1 MKILDRYLL
10 FEMLGPF
17 LVGVFGFILVLSVDL
32 LFTMAD
38 LIINKG
44 VPLWAVL
51 KLLFYKMPSLLVM
64 TFPVSTIF
72 GTTMALG
79 RLSEDNE
86 MTALRT
92 SGINLFRISFPILM
106 AAALV
111 SLLSFFTNEKIVPY
125 ANYVS
130 NNIIRQIIYKQ
141 PLPEVKEN
149 VFFKD
154 AFQRYY
160 YARRVNMKNKT
171 MEGVM
176 VYEVT
181 YEKFPR
187 VILAEFATFSGKVW
201 NLKQGVIH
209 KYDEKGFL
217 TYQATFS
224 EMKLNVAE
232 DLLTFTSEK
241 NPQDMDRQELTTL
254 IKVMEKGGGATHAL
268 LTELYLRYSIPLTCF
283 VFALVGIPFSLFAPR
298 SGRTWGLLF
307 TIVFMFTFYV
317 FASVF
322 RSLGRGGVLAPALAA
337 FTPQVLFLAI
347 GSFLLF
353 KEGWYH

>member
-17 LVGVFGFILVLSVDL
+17 LIGVFGFILVLAVDL

-44 VPLWAVL
+44 VPFWAVL
-51 KLLFYKMPSLLVM
+51 KLLLYKMPSLLVM

-79 RLSEDNE
+79 RLCEDNE

-92 SGINLFRISFPILM
+92 SGINLFRISVPILIT
-106 AAALV
+106 AALV
-111 SLLSFFTNEKIVPY
+111 SILSFVTNEKIVPY

-130 NNIIRQIIYKQ
+130 NNLIRQIIYKQ

-181 YEKFPR
+181 SEKFPR
-187 VILAEFATFSGKVW
+187 MILAESATFLGKIW
-201 NLKQGVIH
+201 NLKEGMIY

-217 TYQATFS
+217 VYQATFS

-232 DLLTFTSEK
+232 DLLNFTEQK
-241 NPQDMDRQELTTL
+241 TPQDMDRKELTTL

-283 VFALVGIPFSLFAPR
+283 VFALIGIPFSLFSPR

-322 RSLGRGGVLAPALAA
+322 RSLGRGGVLAPVLAA
-337 FTPQVLFLAI
+337 FTPQAFFIII
-347 GSFLLF
+347 GLVLLF
-353 KEGWYH
+353 REGWYH